1 MERQKMA
8 EKLEFYD
15 TLCNNHN
22 QIIFNLKQV
31 KNALKESNIDENTLK
46 LLENSIKTCKYC
58 KKQGQNMENR
68 LRKYRN
74 SIEKLGFKRLNG
86 REMI

>member
-1 MERQKMA
+1 MA

-58 KKQGQNMENR
+58 KKQGISMEKR
-68 LRKYRN
+68 LKKYRLA
-74 SIEKLGFKRLNG
+74 IESLNFV
-86 REMI
+86 RVYDKK